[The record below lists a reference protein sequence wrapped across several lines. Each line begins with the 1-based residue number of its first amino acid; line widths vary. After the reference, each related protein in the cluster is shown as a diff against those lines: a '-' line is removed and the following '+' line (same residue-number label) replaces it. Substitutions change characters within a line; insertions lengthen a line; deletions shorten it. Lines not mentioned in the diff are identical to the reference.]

1 MRLLIGVFSVLLFF
15 ACKTSETTKKEP
27 IQPKPFWVES
37 RPLNAFDYVGIGVA
51 QKRPGENFIESAKSN
66 ALSDLA
72 SEIKVNLESN
82 TVYNQVERNGI
93 VNEDFR
99 STITTS
105 AAADIEGYEMVGSW
119 QNEEEY
125 WVYYK
130 LSKAD
135 YLKRVEDKRQTA
147 KSSSLDYIDRAKEF
161 QEKGEVKV
169 AIQKY
174 FDAFTAI
181 QAYPASSI
189 EVVYNGSLT
198 FLDNLIYINLQQL
211 FSQISFKTLG
221 EASELSF
228 ANRFET
234 HLPVEV
240 SYAGKKLQGL
250 PFMHSYLTQYGSVTQ
265 TVFSNEMGI
274 LDVHAKVKALQPKKV
289 TQSLTLDLN
298 ELIGSREDAAFLKYK
313 VAKLIPPRHS
323 LELSVIAPKVYVSS
337 NEKSLGNSSNRE
349 VLRSLV
355 VSELAKE
362 GVLIVD
368 QVNKADLILS
378 LISDT
383 QFQSQSNDFTAV
395 GLTYSL
401 VITERSN
408 NKTVLSLEEGP
419 VKGVSLDK
427 ERASVKAYEKAEGQL
442 KRVGMTKIKSSI
454 LDF

>member
-1 MRLLIGVFSVLLFF
+1 MRLLIGVFSVLLLF
-15 ACKTSETTKKEP
+15 ACKTNEIVRKEP
-27 IQPKPFWVES
+27 IKPKPYWVEN
-37 RPLNAFDYVGIGVA
+37 RPLNSIDYIGIGVA

-82 TVYNQVERNGI
+82 TVYYQVERNG
-93 VNEDFR
+93 VMNEDFR

-105 AAADIEGYEMVGSW
+105 AAADIEGYELVGSW

-135 YLKRVEDKRQTA
+135 YLRRVEDKRLKA
-147 KSSSLDYIDRAKEF
+147 KNSSLEYLERAKEY
-161 QEKGEVKV
+161 QENGEVKV

-174 FDAFTAI
+174 FDAFAAI

-189 EVVYNGSLT
+189 EVAYNGSLT

-211 FSQISFKTLG
+211 FSQISFKAPNVLP
-221 EASELSF
+221 ELSF
-228 ANRFET
+228 SNRFEAHVT
-234 HLPVEV
+234 VDIG
-240 SYAGKKLQGL
+240 YAGKMLQGL
-250 PFMHSYLTQYGSVTQ
+250 PLKHSYLTQYGIVNQ
-265 TVFSNEMGI
+265 TIFSNEKGVI
-274 LDVHAKVKALQPKKV
+274 DVHAKVNSLQPKKV
-289 TQSLTLDLN
+289 THSLALDMDA
-298 ELIGSREDAAFLKYK
+298 LIGSREDAAFLEYK
-313 VAKLIPPRHS
+313 VAKLIPPRYS
-323 LELSVIAPKVYVSS
+323 LDLSVIAPKLYISS
-337 NEKSLGNSSNRE
+337 KEKSLGSNSNRE
-349 VLRSLV
+349 VLKSIV

-362 GVLIVD
+362 GVVVVD
-368 QVNKADLILS
+368 RVNKADLILS
-378 LISDT
+378 LLSDT

-395 GLTYSL
+395 GLTYSI

-408 NKTVLSLEEGP
+408 KKTVLSLEEGP

-442 KRVGMTKIKSSI
+442 KRVGMSKIKSSI